1 MSVNK
6 RLKHKRRPKK
16 SPAEKL
22 RRQMVQKRRL
32 VGLGV
37 PRETAER
44 LDPKDV
50 RTLLRHPA
58 DVAPAASGG

>member
-6 RLKHKRRPKK
+6 RLKHLRRPKK
-16 SPAEKL
+16 SPAEKI
-22 RRQMVQKRRL
+22 RRQKVQKRRL

-37 PRETAER
+37 PQEMADR

-58 DVAPAASGG
+58 DVAAAACGG